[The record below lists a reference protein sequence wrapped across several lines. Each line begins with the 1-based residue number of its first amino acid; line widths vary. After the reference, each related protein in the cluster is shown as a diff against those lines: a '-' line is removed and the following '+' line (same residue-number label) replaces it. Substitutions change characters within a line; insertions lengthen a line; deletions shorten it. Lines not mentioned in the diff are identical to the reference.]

1 MRRVLAPLST
11 RVVKSKSEESG
22 ARSEPEWQ
30 HRLPDGTRSAQTSY
44 VTGLVFLAMAA
55 ICALIGRILLI
66 GAAFSV
72 SVWWGVGVLL
82 PFGPLLFR
90 LSHPDLAPT
99 SRYFRLAVLPCLF
112 AYFVF
117 QPNGISNLRRLE
129 VLKSA
134 REAAAP
140 GSHYAMESKAQLTTE
155 ERRDANQREFDRL
168 NTWSQS
174 LRLKKRDLLHSD
186 VKGNIIYEA
195 ELARYEAALTKA
207 TAEKQALYGP
217 AK

>member
-1 MRRVLAPLST
+1 MRCVLAPLSADFDLNPGI
-11 RVVKSKSEESG
+11 ESG
-22 ARSEPEWQ
+22 AGTRRTPNPLQ
-30 HRLPDGTRSAQTSY
+30 DGTLSAQTGY
-44 VTGLVFLAMAA
+44 VTGLVFLTMAV
-55 ICALIGRILLI
+55 IFALIGRILLV

-72 SVWWGVGVLL
+72 SVWWGIGVLL

-117 QPNGISNLRRLE
+117 QPTGLSQLRRLE
-129 VLKSA
+129 VLKSSK
-134 REAAAP
+134 EAAAP
-140 GSHYAMESKAQLTTE
+140 TNHYAIQSTAQLTAE
-155 ERRDANQREFDRL
+155 QRREANQREFERL

-195 ELARYEAALTKA
+195 ELGRYEAALAKA
-207 TAEKQALYGP
+207 TAEKQTLYGP
-217 AK
+217 TK

>member
-1 MRRVLAPLST
+1 
-11 RVVKSKSEESG
+11 
-22 ARSEPEWQ
+22 
-30 HRLPDGTRSAQTSY
+30 
-44 VTGLVFLAMAA
+44 MAV
-55 ICALIGRILLI
+55 IFALIGRILLI

-117 QPNGISNLRRLE
+117 QPNSLSNLRRLE
-129 VLKSA
+129 VLKSSK
-134 REAAAP
+134 EAAAP
-140 GSHYAMESKAQLTTE
+140 TNHYALQSTAQPTASILNTE
-155 ERRDANQREFDRL
+155 ERCVANAQEFERL
-168 NTWSQS
+168 NVWSS
-174 LRLKKRDLLHSD
+174 ALRLKKRDLLHSD